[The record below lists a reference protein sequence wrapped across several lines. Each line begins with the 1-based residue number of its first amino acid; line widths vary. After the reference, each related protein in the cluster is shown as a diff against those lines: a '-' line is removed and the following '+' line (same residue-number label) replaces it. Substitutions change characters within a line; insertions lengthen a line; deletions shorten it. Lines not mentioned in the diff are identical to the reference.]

1 MEKTLFDRIFRDSN
15 GNIVIAQAPNLPII
29 VWGVA
34 SLLKLIFTSGYINVG
49 LDLIAF
55 GSLFTW
61 AWLELFQGVNYFRR
75 ALGFVVLVGFVGN
88 KAKDRSKVNQCQSRI
103 SCSKTFVQKSV
114 SSFSLLD
121 CSFWVL

>member
-1 MEKTLFDRIFRDSN
+1 MEKTLFDKTFRDSN
-15 GNIVIAQAPNLPII
+15 GNIVIAQPPNLPII

-34 SLLKLIFTSGYINVG
+34 SLLKLIFTNGLINVG

-75 ALGFVVLVGFVGN
+75 MLGLVVLVGFVGL
-88 KAKDRSKVNQCQSRI
+88 KVFYNNTI
-103 SCSKTFVQKSV
+103 
-114 SSFSLLD
+114 
-121 CSFWVL
+121 